1 MSRIDA
7 APFLRRI
14 LFADAVISGA
24 TGLVMA
30 TGSTTLAPVLGMP
43 EPLLRFAGWSLV
55 PFAMIVGALSRQ
67 QDPGRSRVAAVV
79 AANAAWVAASAAV
92 LVLGLVVPNGLGY
105 AFVIAQACS
114 VAVLAEMQYAG
125 LRRLSAA
132 VA

>member
-14 LFADAVISGA
+14 LLADAVVSGA

-30 TGSTTLAPVLGMP
+30 LGSATLAEVLGMP

-55 PFAMIVGALSRQ
+55 PFAMVVGALSRQ
-67 QDPGRSRVAAVV
+67 DDLPPTRVAAII

-92 LVLGLVVPNGLGY
+92 LVLGLVHPNGLGY
-105 AFVIAQACS
+105 AFVIGQAFA

-125 LRRLSAA
+125 FRRLSAA